1 MKQFTPGQAVKIPC
15 SVEPGA
21 FPGERLVTIESDGD
35 RFSGFV
41 RTEFIQGAYVLGTIV
56 AVEATVIQVKIP
68 GSFFTKASGT
78 TSVSPGWATSHL
90 QPALA

>member
-1 MKQFTPGQAVKIPC
+1 MMEFTPGQAVKIPC

-41 RTEFIQGAYVLGTIV
+41 RAEFIQGGFVLGTIIS
-56 AVEATVIQVKIP
+56 VEANGIQVKIP

-78 TSVSPGWATSHL
+78 TSVSPGWANSHL